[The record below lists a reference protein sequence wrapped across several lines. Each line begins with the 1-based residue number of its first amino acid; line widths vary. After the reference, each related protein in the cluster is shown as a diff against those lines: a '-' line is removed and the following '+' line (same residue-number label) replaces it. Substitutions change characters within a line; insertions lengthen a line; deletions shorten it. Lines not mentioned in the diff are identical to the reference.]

1 MTQNIVV
8 ENNVIHSKINIKWI
22 KEWILSKKIV
32 KRLLKKN
39 IFFVYFNEFILFY
52 NNNKIKLNILSSI

>member
-8 ENNVIHSKINIKWI
+8 ENNVIHSKIKWI